1 MIIDKIA
8 ANLVLSTDYLWRVV
22 LSASHR
28 YKTYTI
34 PKRTGGVRTINHP
47 ARELKLLQYWV
58 LDNVCS
64 RLRVHDAATA
74 YRTGL
79 NIRDHAAIHVQQSY
93 LLKVDFRDFFPSIRR
108 TDVLR
113 VLREHVEVLTGVL
126 EGDQDRELVCRIV
139 CKGDQLTIGAP
150 TSPTLSNAVMFD
162 FDTRWA
168 ARSRELGVVY
178 SRYADDLYFSTST
191 ANILSGLLA
200 ELRQDLQQRVSPRLS
215 INNEKTAFG
224 SRKRSRLV
232 TGLVLT
238 PAFRISLGRDR
249 KRLMKSLVFSFLRG
263 GLSKQQSD
271 SLRGLIAYARSVE
284 PSFVE
289 TLRNK
294 YGVRIRD
301 LL

>member
-1 MIIDKIA
+1 VILEKIA
-8 ANLVLSTDYLWRVV
+8 SELVLSTDYLWRV
-22 LSASHR
+22 SATASHR

-58 LDNVCS
+58 LDHVCS

-74 YRTGL
+74 YRTGR
-79 NIRDHAAIHVQQSY
+79 NIRDHAAKHVQQSY

-113 VLREHVEVLTGVL
+113 ILREHVEVLAGVI

-162 FDTRWA
+162 FDTHWA
-168 ARSRELGVVY
+168 VRSEELGVVY

-200 ELRQDLQQRVSPRLS
+200 ELRQDLQQRVSPRLL

-238 PAFRISLGRDR
+238 PTFRISLGRDR
-249 KRLMKSLVFSFLRG
+249 KRLMKSLVFSFVKGALN
-263 GLSKQQSD
+263 KQQTD
-271 SLRGLIAYARSVE
+271 SLRGFIAYARSVE

-294 YGVRIRD
+294 YGVKFRD

>member
-150 TSPTLSNAVMFD
+150 TSPLCPMQSCLILILVGPHGVENWGWFIRGMPTTCISPLRRRISCLACWPNFGKTCNKEFRRGSLST
-162 FDTRWA
+162 TRKPH
-168 ARSRELGVVY
+168 
-178 SRYADDLYFSTST
+178 
-191 ANILSGLLA
+191 SGLENEA
-200 ELRQDLQQRVSPRLS
+200 DWLQVWSLHRHFESPWVE
-215 INNEKTAFG
+215 IANG
-224 SRKRSRLV
+224 S
-232 TGLVLT
+232 
-238 PAFRISLGRDR
+238 
-249 KRLMKSLVFSFLRG
+249 
-263 GLSKQQSD
+263 
-271 SLRGLIAYARSVE
+271 
-284 PSFVE
+284 
-289 TLRNK
+289 
-294 YGVRIRD
+294 
-301 LL
+301 

>member
-1 MIIDKIA
+1 VILDKIA
-8 ANLVLSTDYLWRVV
+8 ANLVLPRDYLWRVV
-22 LSASHR
+22 WSASHR

-74 YRTGL
+74 YRSGR
-79 NIRDHAAIHVQQSY
+79 NIRDHAAIHVRQSY

-113 VLREHVEVLTGVL
+113 VLGEHVEVLTGVL
-126 EGDQDRELVCRIV
+126 EGDPDRELVCRIV

-200 ELRQDLQQRVSPRLS
+200 ELRQDLQERVSPRLF

-238 PAFRISLGRDR
+238 PEFRISMGRDR

-263 GLSKQQSD
+263 GLTKQQAD

-294 YGVRIRD
+294 YGARIRD

>member
-1 MIIDKIA
+1 VIIDKIA